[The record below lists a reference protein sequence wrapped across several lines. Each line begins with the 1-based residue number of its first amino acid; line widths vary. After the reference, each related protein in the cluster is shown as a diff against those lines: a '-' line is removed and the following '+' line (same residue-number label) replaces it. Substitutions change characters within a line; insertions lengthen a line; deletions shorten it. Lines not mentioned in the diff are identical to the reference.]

1 MVMKMNTIKQ
11 SFMSKTTKQGS
22 YSIGI
27 TGMVIAIILVINLIA
42 GQLPE
47 SIRQIDIS
55 TNKIYEI
62 TDTTVNI
69 LAALDKDIT
78 LTVLADKETTDA
90 RIKNF
95 ISKYVASSG
104 HLSVDWID
112 PILHPSALTTYN
124 AERDSIVVSCPETG
138 KSANVLFSDILLY
151 DEMSYYMYGTY
162 TVTDFDAEGQL
173 TSAVNYVT
181 SDTSK
186 VIYTTSGH
194 GEGTL
199 STSVTDLLDK
209 SGLSNNDINLM
220 METALPE
227 DCDMLFLNA
236 PAKDITAD
244 ELTIIQDYLTAGGKV
259 FYIQSDQAD
268 ETPNLDTL
276 LTTYGMA
283 PADGYVAD
291 LERCYQ
297 GNYYYLLP
305 VLSTGNSLNS
315 GLVSDMVLMI
325 NAKGLTETEPAR
337 DTISVSPF
345 ITTSGNAYAI
355 SESGETPGTY
365 WLGAVATEG
374 EGQLTVLTSP
384 YLIEEGITSQFS
396 NLENLNLFMN
406 AVTGNFEDISNISIE
421 PKSLTMENNTMAH
434 AGLIGLVLMVGV
446 PLLFVL
452 FGLAKWLKRRKA

>member
-1 MVMKMNTIKQ
+1 MNKIKE
-11 SFMSKTTKQGS
+11 SFMSMTSKQGT

-27 TGMVIAIILVINLIA
+27 TGIVIAIILIINLIA

-47 SIRQIDIS
+47 SIRQFDIS

-62 TDTTVNI
+62 TDTSVNI
-69 LAALDKDIT
+69 LTALDKDIT
-78 LTVLADKETTDA
+78 FTVLADKETTDV

-95 ISKYVASSG
+95 ISRYAGLSG
-104 HLSVDWID
+104 HLSVEWID

-124 AERDSIVVSCPETG
+124 SERDTIVVSCPETG
-138 KSANVLFSDILLY
+138 KSTNVLFEEILLY

-162 TVTDFDAEGQL
+162 TVTGFDAEGKL
-173 TSAVNYVT
+173 TSAVNYVIN
-181 SDTSK
+181 DTSK
-186 VIYTTSGH
+186 VIYNTTGH
-194 GEGTL
+194 GEASL
-199 STSVTDLLDK
+199 SASVTSLLDK
-209 SGLSNNDINLM
+209 SGLTGSDLNLM
-220 METALPE
+220 METSLPE

-244 ELTIIQDYLTAGGKV
+244 ELTLIQDYLTAGGKV
-259 FYIQSDQAD
+259 FYIQSDQAE

-276 LTTYGMA
+276 LTSYGMA
-283 PADGYVAD
+283 PVDGYVAD

-297 GNYYYLLP
+297 GNYYYLFP
-305 VLSTGNSLNS
+305 VLSAGNNLSN

-345 ITTSGNAYAI
+345 MTTSDNAFAVT
-355 SESGETPGTY
+355 EDGEKAGTY

-374 EGQLTVLTSP
+374 EGQLTVITSP

-406 AVTGNFEDISNISIE
+406 AVTGNFEDINNISIE
-421 PKSLTMENNTMAH
+421 PKSLTMENNTMTH
-434 AGLIGLVLMVGV
+434 AGLIGLVFMAGV
-446 PLLFVL
+446 PVLFVL
-452 FGLAKWLKRRKA
+452 FGLTKWLKRRKA